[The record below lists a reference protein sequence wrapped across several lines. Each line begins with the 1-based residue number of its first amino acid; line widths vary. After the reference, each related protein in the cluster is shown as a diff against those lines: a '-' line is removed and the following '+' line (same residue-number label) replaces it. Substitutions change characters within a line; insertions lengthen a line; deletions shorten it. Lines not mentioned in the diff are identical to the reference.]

1 MKKLIKITT
10 LFLFFLIFCIKPAKA
25 QEENKEVV
33 FAVDRSMYKSEDEL
47 KDIKDD
53 ILKLSQKLIEEG
65 KYISVIAFNDGADL
79 LVKDTKDFDQ
89 VKEGFKDLKPLGFS
103 NPAKALDFSNKINI
117 RDERDIILFTS
128 FYPNTGK
135 LENAGPFGPNDH
147 LYFRNANYFN
157 KISGNLPEN
166 TSLITVGDFKNLSSK
181 DYNFAKNVFTKSS
194 DNFID
199 SENLSD
205 IKPVIYD
212 YINNNYEK
220 DQVATNPIIFVPG
233 IAGSELFVTDEDKL
247 DQTELATGLIKKDK
261 KEESQRIWLPLG
273 YDQEKINEDLNI
285 SSNLYGLQ
293 EGDLRFSKIDTNQ
306 GPMALYGSLIYQ
318 LKRNFPQRPI
328 YLFSYDWRRPNSES
342 AEKLNNFIDTINENG
357 QKKVDIVAHSMGGL
371 VSAHLLKD
379 NDDKVEKYIS
389 FGTPYEGAPKAFNEM
404 SNENILG
411 GFVDIVLNRLFG
423 IEMNVAQ
430 GFEGIVELYP
440 TRKMLEKYPYQ
451 IVFENE
457 EFENILD
464 HNYTNFE
471 DFIDYANTEGISQSL
486 KSNEA
491 EGLMED
497 FLGNSR
503 YMAFKDN
510 ANSYRQEQS
519 DNLDVL
525 LKHRENSLFLVG
537 NGVKTAVSGYYQIDD
552 EGNLSNIKEI
562 TTDEGDMLVPL
573 YSATMGEELDEMDED
588 TRSKFRLINGDHL
601 SMLLDLDNL
610 NIMVEFLSGR

>member
-1 MKKLIKITT
+1 
-10 LFLFFLIFCIKPAKA
+10 
-25 QEENKEVV
+25 
-33 FAVDRSMYKSEDEL
+33 
-47 KDIKDD
+47 
-53 ILKLSQKLIEEG
+53 
-65 KYISVIAFNDGADL
+65 
-79 LVKDTKDFDQ
+79 
-89 VKEGFKDLKPLGFS
+89 
-103 NPAKALDFSNKINI
+103 
-117 RDERDIILFTS
+117 
-128 FYPNTGK
+128 
-135 LENAGPFGPNDH
+135 
-147 LYFRNANYFN
+147 
-157 KISGNLPEN
+157 
-166 TSLITVGDFKNLSSK
+166 
-181 DYNFAKNVFTKSS
+181 
-194 DNFID
+194 
-199 SENLSD
+199 
-205 IKPVIYD
+205 
-212 YINNNYEK
+212 
-220 DQVATNPIIFVPG
+220 
-233 IAGSELFVTDEDKL
+233 
-247 DQTELATGLIKKDK
+247 
-261 KEESQRIWLPLG
+261 
-273 YDQEKINEDLNI
+273 
-285 SSNLYGLQ
+285 
-293 EGDLRFSKIDTNQ
+293 
-306 GPMALYGSLIYQ
+306 
-318 LKRNFPQRPI
+318 
-328 YLFSYDWRRPNSES
+328 
-342 AEKLNNFIDTINENG
+342 
-357 QKKVDIVAHSMGGL
+357 MGGL